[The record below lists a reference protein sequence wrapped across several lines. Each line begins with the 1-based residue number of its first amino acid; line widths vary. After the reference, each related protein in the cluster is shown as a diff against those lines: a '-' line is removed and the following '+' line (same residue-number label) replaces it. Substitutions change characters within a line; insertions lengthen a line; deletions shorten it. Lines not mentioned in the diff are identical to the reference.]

1 MKNKN
6 LYEVFDCSNKYE
18 LIDKLKNN
26 DESVRDL
33 QSFIN
38 YSALCSREDRIRF
51 DGVKALSRYVP
62 SLYQKGKDVNV
73 FFLDNLNSLIQTG
86 SYDYSEFK
94 NLYKDSITSGANN
107 YIFCFNEFYKYAEI
121 DAMISNLKTI
131 GLEAV
136 DGFYYYEGENFG
148 GSIRASGMEVDS
160 FVADKVNLSSI
171 GSKISVNAEPYSYYI
186 PIESED
192 FSKYSEYSDFIKTY
206 TAEEM
211 KGLNVINDLD
221 KIRDLLLSRTKFDD
235 VESMGVISVDYKNNI
250 ISNDLVSIGTVN
262 HTFGMPNDILRIMM
276 KNKNVK
282 KGILYHNHPSGGNE
296 PSRDDLGL
304 TDRVENTF
312 NILDL
317 KLIDH
322 FVIGDELTS
331 IFDYKYDLDNSDY
344 RYREAFQNLKNKKNL
359 SLVSELSAYKEKLEK
374 ENKKSLKNIKDRT
387 KEQDL

>member
-18 LIDKLKNN
+18 LIEKLKNG

-33 QSFIN
+33 KSFIN
-38 YSALCSREDRIRF
+38 YSTLCSREDRIRF

-62 SLYQKGKDVNV
+62 ALYQKGKDVNV

-94 NLYKDSITSGANN
+94 DLYKDSITSGANN
-107 YIFCFNEFYKYAEI
+107 YIFCFNEFYKYTEI
-121 DAMISNLKTI
+121 DVMISNLRTI

-136 DGFYYYEGENFG
+136 DSFYYNESKDLG
-148 GSIRASGMEVDS
+148 GSVRGSGMEVDS

-171 GSKISVNAEPYSYYI
+171 GSKISVNEEPYSYYI
-186 PIESED
+186 PLESED
-192 FSKYSEYSDFIKTY
+192 FSKYSDYSDFIKTY

-211 KGLNVINDLD
+211 KGLNIINNLD
-221 KIRDLLLSRTKFDD
+221 KIRDLLISRTKFDN
-235 VESMGVISVDYKNNI
+235 VESMGVISIDDKNNI

-276 KNKNVK
+276 KNINTK

-296 PSRDDLGL
+296 PSRDDLRL
-304 TDRVENTF
+304 TDRVENAF

-317 KLIDH
+317 ELVDH
-322 FVIGDELTS
+322 FVVGDELTS
-331 IFDYKYDLDNSDY
+331 IFDYKYDLDKSDH
-344 RYREAFQNLKNKKNL
+344 RYREAFQNLKNKKKL
-359 SLVSELSAYKEKLEK
+359 SLVSELSEYKEKLEK
-374 ENKKSLKNIKDRT
+374 ENKKTLKKIKDKA
-387 KEQDL
+387 KEIDL